1 MPELP
6 EVENISR
13 ALKKALVNRTILK
26 TEVFSPALRTSLEP
40 LRHADVTGAQF
51 LDVRR
56 RGRYAVAEITGNRAF
71 LMHFGMSGVV
81 RVEPGDIPRRKHEH
95 IFIHLDNGNILRF
108 ECTRRFS
115 IFELH
120 ELPEGKKFPAVLDR
134 LGVEPLEKE
143 FTPEFLHS
151 KALKVKSCVKNFIM
165 DNFVVVGI
173 GNIYAT
179 ETLFYSGIDPRRAAS
194 TLTLEECKKIV
205 HHSKIIL
212 KKAIE
217 SGGTTISDF
226 LNVDG
231 SEGKFSVN
239 LQVYGRTGEKCF
251 KCGSGIESVKL
262 GGRTSAFC
270 PRCQK

>member
-1 MPELP
+1 
-6 EVENISR
+6 
-13 ALKKALVNRTILK
+13 
-26 TEVFSPALRTSLEP
+26 
-40 LRHADVTGAQF
+40 
-51 LDVRR
+51 
-56 RGRYAVAEITGNRAF
+56 
-71 LMHFGMSGVV
+71 
-81 RVEPGDIPRRKHEH
+81 
-95 IFIHLDNGNILRF
+95 
-108 ECTRRFS
+108 
-115 IFELH
+115 
-120 ELPEGKKFPAVLDR
+120 
-134 LGVEPLEKE
+134 
-143 FTPEFLHS
+143 
-151 KALKVKSCVKNFIM
+151 M

-212 KKAIE
+212 QKAIK

-231 SEGKFSVN
+231 SEGKFAVN